1 MAVLTSLAA
10 RDPADPLLIATGLF
24 KDLSTLFAS
33 VLRDM
38 GLLQDVKD
46 PISALWDGK
55 SFQPMADLLTKLA
68 ESGDWTP
75 DHFAKFLAVVAD
87 RPLTDPTEK
96 TIAALDAA
104 FKTDPVLRAFGEIGL
119 SPKFFYGGG
128 LNGADLHKMA
138 EAFMASLRFSSGS
151 GDAEPANHAP
161 EIHPDAPGVLTLAE
175 GENLGLS
182 LAKLFTDPD
191 GDRLDFRVEGG
202 GDRLAWTLDADGN
215 LTFAPGFAAAGV
227 HHLVLHAAD
236 GEHEVTHRLSLTVTE
251 AGAGTRLSTSDF
263 SRILGQAET
272 FDDALG
278 QVARSRGIDI
288 LDQSAVGP
296 GTHTILTDNLFL
308 NAQSTIHTSL
318 AMGAAARVLTVSGDA
333 HIALTGNA
341 LDNVVTFSRGHDSI
355 RAGTGNDQV
364 YGGGGND
371 SLDGEAGNDKLYGDA
386 GNDRLSGGDGDDQLF
401 GGDGNDVLRG
411 GAGRDQAT
419 GGAGADVFDFMRGDG
434 TLTILDARSGE
445 DTILL
450 SGFVGIT
457 DAASL
462 LAQASVQEFTGF
474 TRVTIGSEVLNLYG
488 VTKADLTDTLFD
500 FA

>member
-1 MAVLTSLAA
+1 MAVLTSLTSFDKAET
-10 RDPADPLLIATGLF
+10 PLIPTGLF
-24 KDLSTLFAS
+24 KELSVLFGS

-38 GLLQDVKD
+38 GLLQDVRD
-46 PISALWDGK
+46 QSSALWDGS

-68 ESGDWTP
+68 LSGDWTP

-87 RPLTDPTEK
+87 RPLSDPSDK
-96 TIAALDAA
+96 TIAALEEA
-104 FKTDPVLRAFGEIGL
+104 FKTDPMLRAFGEIGL

-128 LNGADLHKMA
+128 LGDADLYKLA
-138 EAFMASLRFSSGS
+138 DAFMAALLSPFGGEEPVNQAPTIDPNAPQALSL
-151 GDAEPANHAP
+151 
-161 EIHPDAPGVLTLAE
+161 VE
-175 GENLGLS
+175 GESLGLS

-202 GDRLAWTLDADGN
+202 GARLAWTLDAEGN
-215 LTFAPGFAAAGV
+215 LILAPGLAAAGV
-227 HHLVLHAAD
+227 HELVLHAGD
-236 GEHEVTHRLSLTVTE
+236 GEFAVSHRISVTIAD

-272 FDDALG
+272 FDDALA

-296 GTHTILTDNLFL
+296 GTHTVLSDNLFL
-308 NAQSTIHTSL
+308 NAQSTITASL
-318 AMGAAARVLTVSGDA
+318 ALGTAARVLTVTGDA

-355 RAGTGNDQV
+355 RAGAGNDQV

-371 SLDGEAGNDKLYGDA
+371 SFDGESGNDKLFGDV
-386 GNDRLSGGDGDDQLF
+386 GDDRLTGGDGDDQLF
-401 GGDGNDVLRG
+401 GGDGADVLRG

-419 GGAGADVFDFMRGDG
+419 GGAGADLFEFVRGDG
-434 TLTILDARSGE
+434 TFTILDARPGE
-445 DTILL
+445 DTIQL
-450 SGFVGIT
+450 SGFAGIT

-462 LAQASVQEFTGF
+462 LAQATVQEFAGF
-474 TRVTIGSEVLNLYG
+474 TRVSIGGEVLNIHG
-488 VTKADLTDTLFD
+488 VTAAHLTDALFD
-500 FA
+500 FV